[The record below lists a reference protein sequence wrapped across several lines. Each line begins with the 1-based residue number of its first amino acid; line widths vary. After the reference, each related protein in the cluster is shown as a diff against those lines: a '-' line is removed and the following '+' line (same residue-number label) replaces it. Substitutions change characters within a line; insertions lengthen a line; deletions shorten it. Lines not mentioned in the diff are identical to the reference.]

1 MSSTLPRLR
10 ADLDFMPSPVDDR
23 PGLLIRD
30 SFRYSDTV
38 LIVPPPLVQCLTCFD
53 GLQTQ
58 LDLRAM
64 LVEISGQLEVG
75 DLEDQLIDVLTRS
88 GFLDDET
95 FHEHESNNARRNSPN
110 PPSGSHRTPVPH
122 IRRTVKSCATA
133 MDQWMDGRTAS
144 ANRSNL
150 IGIAAP
156 HVSPGGGYESYRAAY
171 GLLGPEY
178 KDRTFVILGTS
189 HYGAPERFGLTRK
202 PYVTPWGASRTNVT
216 LVDELARQAPAAIAT
231 EDYCHAVEHSIEFQV
246 LFLQSIFGPD
256 ISVLPILCGSYAQS
270 IYRGGQPESS
280 ENVNRFLG
288 ALGDI
293 AAREGD
299 RLLWVLGIDMAH
311 MGKRYGDRFEALANE
326 NEMLAVGG
334 RDRARME
341 RIVAGDAAG
350 FWELVQ
356 ENHDDLKWCGSSPVY
371 TFLKVMPNA
380 RGIARK
386 IRTVEHRPAKRRQLR
401 GHVISIIFLP
411 VSPGSRTPR
420 GSSADSR
427 ASRTRI
433 GAPDRASFEQP
444 R

>member
-1 MSSTLPRLR
+1 
-10 ADLDFMPSPVDDR
+10 MPSPVEDR

-30 SFRYSDTV
+30 SFRYSDSV

-53 GLQTQ
+53 GQQTQ

-64 LVEISGQLEVG
+64 LVEISGQLQVG

-95 FHEHESNNARRNSPN
+95 FRIMKEHREREFAEAPVREPSHAGSGYPEDQQELHE
-110 PPSGSHRTPVPH
+110 T
-122 IRRTVKSCATA
+122 
-133 MDQWMDGRTAS
+133 MQQWMGGLVGQAVS
-144 ANRSNL
+144 PAL
-150 IGIAAP
+150 VGIAAP

-171 GLLGPEY
+171 RLLGPEY

-202 PYVTPWGASRTNVT
+202 PYVTPWGESRTNVS
-216 LVDELARQAPAAIAT
+216 LVDELTRKAPDAIAT

-256 ISVLPILCGSYAQS
+256 IGVLPILCGSYAHS
-270 IYRGGQPESS
+270 IYRGGKPESS
-280 ENVNRFLG
+280 DKVNRFLG
-288 ALGDI
+288 ALGEI

-299 RLLWVLGIDMAH
+299 RLFWVLGIDMAH
-311 MGKRYGDRFEALANE
+311 MGKRYGDGFAALANE

-334 RDRARME
+334 RDRQRME
-341 RIVAGDAAG
+341 RVAAGDAAG

-371 TFLKVMPNA
+371 TFLKAMPDA
-380 RGIARK
+380 RG
-386 IRTVEHRPAKRRQLR
+386 
-401 GHVISIIFLP
+401 SIEKYEQWNIDP
-411 VSPGSRTPR
+411 HSVVSFAGM
-420 GSSADSR
+420 
-427 ASRTRI
+427 
-433 GAPDRASFEQP
+433 SFH
-444 R
+444 